1 MLNATTIK
9 QGLSWSTVATILKVS
24 LQLVQFIILAKYL
37 SLSELGLIAF
47 IGILVSFSQ
56 VLGDAGLSN
65 AIIYFDELS
74 KGVKKQLYTLSL
86 FLSCVIALGIYLLIP
101 VLGSFFDLI
110 NLQSF
115 SLLIALIAFCRVAVS
130 QPIAIMQKAL
140 KFKVLAYI
148 EIFAQ
153 LLSLF
158 VICLLLHLDYGVSSA
173 VYGQLLLAI
182 LLLGSGLVVAFRDIG
197 IMLPRLKEISSP
209 AKYGLY
215 QSLEGL
221 VSMLSRQCDQLIILK
236 FLGAEI
242 LGIYSYIK
250 DLIGK
255 PLLQLINPIINRLLF
270 PLLVK
275 LPFSERRAFYM
286 RSLLVLSTF
295 TMPLYLGLAYFSE
308 PFLIF
313 ILNNSW
319 GEHHLVASL
328 LALTY
333 LMMAM
338 ITPCSSLLQAMG
350 AVKRSF
356 YWNVAVTIIRV
367 SVIFASVPFGIEVM
381 LGALLILQAFILFA
395 HWYVLI
401 RPMIHISLFSFF
413 KVPSIP
419 LTLAVIIIFI
429 SSILQ
434 PLMSID
440 EFWQAILYAFVVI
453 ISLVISVYLLKSRIH
468 IIDKL
473 VQR

>member
-1 MLNATTIK
+1 
-9 QGLSWSTVATILKVS
+9 
-24 LQLVQFIILAKYL
+24 
-37 SLSELGLIAF
+37 
-47 IGILVSFSQ
+47 
-56 VLGDAGLSN
+56 
-65 AIIYFDELS
+65 
-74 KGVKKQLYTLSL
+74 
-86 FLSCVIALGIYLLIP
+86 
-101 VLGSFFDLI
+101 
-110 NLQSF
+110 
-115 SLLIALIAFCRVAVS
+115 
-130 QPIAIMQKAL
+130 
-140 KFKVLAYI
+140 
-148 EIFAQ
+148 
-153 LLSLF
+153 
-158 VICLLLHLDYGVSSA
+158 
-173 VYGQLLLAI
+173 
-182 LLLGSGLVVAFRDIG
+182 
-197 IMLPRLKEISSP
+197 MLPRLKEISSP